1 MREGAGHRDEQAGEG
16 RHERGEGAGAGDA
29 GEDRAEQRVVAAG
42 EQRGQFEHDLVR
54 ALGADGVVELGRER
68 AADDAVD
75 GREDV
80 EDADEDHH
88 PHRGALGGD
97 AVGVRVEADED
108 VRQAGGAA
116 DERDDQRVGVEERVG
131 LLVRLERGLLLRGGG
146 RGDGGVDGLGGELAE
161 RGDPSLV
168 LRSLGRERLAL
179 DARHR
184 GHGGLLGGLVGGEVL
199 LVLADDRGEDEDR
212 EGDGEDLEPI
222 LEGLDQRDAL
232 HAAER
237 DVEGDDRAHD
247 HDAGPIRQA
256 GEDVS
261 ERGARALHLGH
272 GVEEAD
278 EEHEADRDLA
288 EHRRIIA
295 ALGEVRDGVGAEA
308 AQRARDEEQQE
319 EVTARVADGIPE
331 RVVTGGHHHAG
342 HAHEGRGGEVFARDG
357 GGVPADGDR
366 AARDEEV
373 AGALGLAGGP
383 EAHAD
388 GDDDGDER
396 AEGDPGIDAGGGE
409 EGVHVT
415 WSGRPGR
422 LWLRRLRARWS
433 A

>member
-1 MREGAGHRDEQAGEG
+1 MVAARE
-16 RHERGEGAGAGDA
+16 ERG
-29 GEDRAEQRVVAAG
+29 QL
-42 EQRGQFEHDLVR
+42 EHDLVR
-54 ALGADGVVELGRER
+54 ALGADGVVELRRER

-80 EDADEDHH
+80 EDADEDHD
-88 PHRGALGGD
+88 PHRRALGGD
-97 AVGVRVEADED
+97 AVRVRVEADED

-116 DERDDQRVGVEERVG
+116 DERDDQRVGVEEGVG
-131 LLVRLERGLLLRGGG
+131 LLVRLERALLLRGAGC
-146 RGDGGVDGLGGELAE
+146 GDGGVDGLGGELAE
-161 RGDPSLV
+161 RGDPDLV
-168 LRSLGRERLAL
+168 FRGLGRERLAF
-179 DARHR
+179 DAGHR
-184 GHGGLLGGLVGGEVL
+184 GHGGLLGGLVDGEVL
-199 LVLADDRGEDEDR
+199 LVMADDRGEHEDR
-212 EGDGEDLEPI
+212 QGDGEDLEPI
-222 LEGLDQRDAL
+222 LESLDQRDAL

-247 HDAGPIRQA
+247 HDAGPIGQA
-256 GEDVS
+256 GEDVG

-288 EHRRIIA
+288 EHRRIIT
-295 ALGEVRDGVGAEA
+295 ALGEVGDGVGAEA
-308 AQRARDEEQQE
+308 AQRTGDEEQQE
-319 EVTARVADGIPE
+319 EVAARVADGIPE
-331 RVVTGGHHHAG
+331 RVVTRGHHHAG
-342 HAHEGRGGEVFARDG
+342 HAHEGSGGEVFARDG

-396 AEGDPGIDAGGGE
+396 ADGDPGVDALDGE

-422 LWLRRLRARWS
+422 LWLRRPRARWS